1 MFENLQEK
9 LQRAFKTLR
18 GQATLT
24 EENIDEALREIRLA
38 LLEADVNFK
47 VVKQLIDQI
56 RVKAVGQ
63 DVLTALSPGEQVIK
77 IVRDELVE
85 ILGRDTARMKFA
97 SQPPTVILMAGLQ
110 GSGKTTTSG
119 KLANWLKNGGHRPL
133 LVSVDVYR
141 PAAREQLKVV
151 AQAVKANIYEGEV
164 GEATPGPRDPRAKE
178 ARREAINTGSD
189 VLIVDTAGRLH
200 IDDQLM
206 DEMQLLKRLLNPQ
219 EILFVADAMTGQDA
233 VNSADEFHKKLSL
246 TGVVLTKMDGDARG
260 GAALS
265 IRQVTGQPIK
275 FIGVGEKYDA
285 LEPFH
290 PDRIV
295 SRILGMGDILSLI
308 ERAESQID
316 KKKAQEMAT
325 KALTGD
331 GFSLEDFRDQLRQVK
346 KMGSMKSLLG
356 MLPSIGPFSGLQKA
370 ADNVDEGQINRV
382 EAIINSMTTH
392 ERNHHEV
399 INGSRRKRI
408 ARGSG
413 TTVQEVNNLLRQYAQ
428 MKKMFKQMG
437 KTVAPR
443 TGLFHQLQGQPAHGV
458 AGIDFHHRL
467 EPAIALGCAI
477 DEGVDANRPD
487 IAGALQFR
495 FEQRKDVAI
504 EALEAARNVRRFA
517 EQRGYVRR
525 YAAAVV
531 GRRPVGPE
539 LSLAVIDQAGVAAE
553 LQVAR
558 PHLQLDGE
566 IQRALQPGFDDHLS
580 AILQGTGQPLLLCR
594 QHL

>member
-1 MFENLQEK
+1 MFENLSEK
-9 LQRAFKTLR
+9 LQRTFKMLR
-18 GQATLT
+18 GQAVLN
-24 EENIDEALREIRLA
+24 EDNVQDALKQIRLA

-47 VVKQLIDQI
+47 VVKQLVDKIQD
-56 RVKAVGQ
+56 KALGK
-63 DVLTALSPGEQVIK
+63 DVMTALAPGEQVIK

-85 ILGRDTARMKFA
+85 MLGQDTAKLKFG
-97 SQPPTVILMAGLQ
+97 SQPPTVVLMAGLQ

-151 AQAVKANIYEGEV
+151 AHAIKGNIYEGQV
-164 GEATPGPRDPRAKE
+164 TEANTGTVERLAKE
-178 ARREAINTGSD
+178 ARREAVNTGCD

-200 IDDQLM
+200 MDEQLM
-206 DEMQLLKRLLNPQ
+206 EEMQLLKKLLSPQ

-233 VNSADEFHKKLSL
+233 VRSADEFHKKLTL

-265 IRQVTGQPIK
+265 IRHVTGQPIK

-308 ERAESQID
+308 EKAEQQVD
-316 KKKAQEMAT
+316 KKKAQEIAI

-331 GFSLEDFRDQLRQVK
+331 GFSLEDFRDQVRQVR
-346 KMGSMKSLLG
+346 KMGSLQSLVG
-356 MLPSIGPFSGLQKA
+356 MLPRIGPFSGLQAA
-370 ADNVDEGQINRV
+370 ADKVDDKQISRV
-382 EAIINSMTTH
+382 EAIINSMTAY

-413 TTVQEVNNLLRQYAQ
+413 TSIQEVNNLLRQYAQ

-437 KTVAPR
+437 KPSFAR
-443 TGLFHQLQGQPAHGV
+443 RM
-458 AGIDFHHRL
+458 AGMKF
-467 EPAIALGCAI
+467 
-477 DEGVDANRPD
+477 
-487 IAGALQFR
+487 
-495 FEQRKDVAI
+495 
-504 EALEAARNVRRFA
+504 
-517 EQRGYVRR
+517 
-525 YAAAVV
+525 
-531 GRRPVGPE
+531 PE
-539 LSLAVIDQAGVAAE
+539 M
-553 LQVAR
+553 
-558 PHLQLDGE
+558 
-566 IQRALQPGFDDHLS
+566 
-580 AILQGTGQPLLLCR
+580 
-594 QHL
+594 

>member
-24 EENIDEALREIRLA
+24 EENIGEALREIRLA

-47 VVKQLIDQI
+47 VVKDLIDRIQA
-56 RVKAVGQ
+56 KAVGQ
-63 DVLTALSPGEQVIK
+63 SVMTALSPGEQVIK

-85 ILGRDTARMKFA
+85 VLGHDTAKVKFA

-119 KLANWLKNGGHRPL
+119 KLANWLKTGGHRPL

-151 AQAVKANIYEGEV
+151 AQAIKANIYEGKVEQANT
-164 GEATPGPRDPRAKE
+164 ATVERLVKE
-178 ARREAINTGSD
+178 ARREAVISGSD

-200 IDDQLM
+200 IDDDLM
-206 DEMQLLKRLLNPQ
+206 DEMQSLQRLLNPQ

-233 VNSADEFHKKLSL
+233 VRSADEFHKKLSI
-246 TGVVLTKMDGDARG
+246 TGVILTKMDGDARG

-275 FIGVGEKYDA
+275 FIGIGEKYDA

-308 ERAESQID
+308 EKAEQSVD
-316 KKKAQEMAT
+316 KKKAQDMASR
-325 KALTGD
+325 ALSGD

-346 KMGSMKSLLG
+346 KMGSIQSLMG
-356 MLPSIGPFSGLQKA
+356 MLPSVGPFSGLQKA
-370 ADNVDEGQINRV
+370 ADKVDEKQIDRV
-382 EAIINSMTTH
+382 EAIINSMTNH
-392 ERNHHEV
+392 ERLHHDV

-413 TTVQEVNNLLRQYAQ
+413 TSVQEVNNLLRQYAQ
-428 MKKMFKQMG
+428 MKKMFKQIG
-437 KTVAPR
+437 KGSFMR
-443 TGLFHQLQGQPAHGV
+443 RM
-458 AGIDFHHRL
+458 AGMKL
-467 EPAIALGCAI
+467 
-477 DEGVDANRPD
+477 
-487 IAGALQFR
+487 
-495 FEQRKDVAI
+495 
-504 EALEAARNVRRFA
+504 
-517 EQRGYVRR
+517 
-525 YAAAVV
+525 
-531 GRRPVGPE
+531 
-539 LSLAVIDQAGVAAE
+539 
-553 LQVAR
+553 
-558 PHLQLDGE
+558 
-566 IQRALQPGFDDHLS
+566 PGM
-580 AILQGTGQPLLLCR
+580 
-594 QHL
+594 

>member
-9 LQRAFKTLR
+9 LQRAFKSLR
-18 GQATLT
+18 GQARLS
-24 EENIDEALREIRLA
+24 EENIAEALREIRLA

-47 VVKQLIDQI
+47 VVKELIDRIQA
-56 RVKAVGQ
+56 KAVGQ
-63 DVLTALSPGEQVIK
+63 EVLTALSPGEQVIK

-85 ILGRDTARMKFA
+85 ILGKDTARVKFA
-97 SQPPTVILMAGLQ
+97 SQPPTVVLMAGLQ

-119 KLANWLKNGGHRPL
+119 KLANWFKNGGHRPL

-141 PAAREQLKVV
+141 PAAREQLRVV
-151 AQAVKANIYEGEV
+151 AQAINAHIYEGQVTESNT
-164 GEATPGPRDPRAKE
+164 ATVERLVKE
-178 ARREAINTGSD
+178 ARREAIISGCD

-200 IDDQLM
+200 IDNELM
-206 DEMQLLKRLLNPQ
+206 SEMQSLKKLLNPS

-233 VNSADEFHKKLSL
+233 VRSADEFHKKLSL
-246 TGVVLTKMDGDARG
+246 TGVILTKMDGDARG

-316 KKKAQEMAT
+316 KKKAQEIAT
-325 KALTGD
+325 KALSGD

-346 KMGSMKSLLG
+346 KMGSMKSIMG

-370 ADNVDEGQINRV
+370 ADNVDEKQINRV
-382 EAIINSMTTH
+382 EAIINSMTSH

-428 MKKMFKQMG
+428 MKKMFKNMG
-437 KTVAPR
+437 KPSFAR
-443 TGLFHQLQGQPAHGV
+443 
-458 AGIDFHHRL
+458 RM
-467 EPAIALGCAI
+467 
-477 DEGVDANRPD
+477 
-487 IAGALQFR
+487 
-495 FEQRKDVAI
+495 
-504 EALEAARNVRRFA
+504 AAMKM
-517 EQRGYVRR
+517 
-525 YAAAVV
+525 
-531 GRRPVGPE
+531 
-539 LSLAVIDQAGVAAE
+539 
-553 LQVAR
+553 
-558 PHLQLDGE
+558 
-566 IQRALQPGFDDHLS
+566 PGM
-580 AILQGTGQPLLLCR
+580 
-594 QHL
+594 